1 VNLIRLLKK
10 CPRDVPI
17 IITWRDASDDSDDI
31 TYSSFKSTKIKELI
45 YDTIGFNLGVKD
57 DYAVVAYNKENDG
70 KSYKGVG
77 YIPISLII
85 NVRRLADE

>member
-1 VNLIRLLKK
+1 MNLVQSLKK
-10 CPRDVPI
+10 YPRDVPI
-17 IITWRDASDDSDDI
+17 IITWRDASDDPDDI
-31 TYSSFKSTKIKELI
+31 TYESFKSTKIKELI

-85 NVRRLADE
+85 NVRRFSDG

>member
-1 VNLIRLLKK
+1 MNLIRLLKK

-31 TYSSFKSTKIKELI
+31 TYSSFKSTKIKEII

-57 DYAVVAYNKENDG
+57 GYAVLAYNKEEDG